1 MMSKNRDDTMT
12 GEEHL
17 KQFGFQYAHEFIR
30 VAESNI
36 QEIIAIEKHL
46 IAIDML
52 GKTLAKDCDID
63 KKYIEEQL
71 NENRITR
78 DTLYKLLP
86 KDSYKKA
93 QKYIEEQFKESNIN
107 PNLIRISQSD
117 LSQVQ
122 MAKRYMAYHAIGMAF
137 EILFKTAILLESN
150 DFTHTHKISTLYTEL
165 QGLKTEFEN
174 IIIAHGWQTVDS
186 FTAYLDNYFTN
197 PNNKYFETYLTFN
210 DEHEHPKQLINLF
223 NKISE
228 CLVKYANQNNVK
240 KPTDWTYPIR
250 LLSR

>member
-1 MMSKNRDDTMT
+1 MSKNRDDTMT

-63 KKYIEEQL
+63 EKYIEEQL
-71 NENRITR
+71 NENKITR
-78 DTLYKLLP
+78 DTLYKVLP
-86 KDSYKKA
+86 KDSYEKT

-107 PNLIRISQSD
+107 PNLSGISQFE

-122 MAKRYMAYHAIGMAF
+122 MAKRYLAFHSIAMAF
-137 EILFKTAILLESN
+137 ELLYKTAIANENKEFERKHPISILHNQLGTSREEIEGIIINHGWGSIE
-150 DFTHTHKISTLYTEL
+150 DFTS
-165 QGLKTEFEN
+165 
-174 IIIAHGWQTVDS
+174 
-186 FTAYLDNYFTN
+186 YFDKYFSD
-197 PNNKYFETYLTFN
+197 PSMKYFESYLVFG
-210 DEHEHPKQLINLF
+210 DEEYKHPNQLIRLF
-223 NKISE
+223 HKMNESMRKTASQNKNKRSE
-228 CLVKYANQNNVK
+228 K
-240 KPTDWTYPIR
+240 WTYPIR